1 MTCRFYGVAL
11 SGRVRQG
18 RRVVLTQRVLARDGG
33 TLPVP
38 RYVCVSRETECW
50 VVCWVLLESSR
61 SGDAP
66 EGSLFHVE
74 QVDGASCLVLG
85 RHVAQRASAGMLE
98 THLALVCATP
108 TPRGIIAPLPFRL
121 PLPVRKS
128 CFWRESCANTGRP
141 YVMHPVI
148 MSASV
153 TERHRRTP
161 DARFT

>member
-1 MTCRFYGVAL
+1 M
-11 SGRVRQG
+11 
-18 RRVVLTQRVLARDGG
+18 
-33 TLPVP
+33 P

-85 RHVAQRASAGMLE
+85 RHVAQRASAGTLE

-128 CFWRESCANTGRP
+128 WF
-141 YVMHPVI
+141 
-148 MSASV
+148 
-153 TERHRRTP
+153 
-161 DARFT
+161 